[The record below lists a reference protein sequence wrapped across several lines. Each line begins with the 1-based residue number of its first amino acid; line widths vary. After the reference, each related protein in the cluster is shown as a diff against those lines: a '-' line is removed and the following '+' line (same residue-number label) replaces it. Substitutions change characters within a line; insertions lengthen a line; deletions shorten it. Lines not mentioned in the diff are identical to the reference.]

1 MILCNFVFCQTP
13 HLNLGLPTTILI
25 TAPKTFYYDKHP
37 KKIRS
42 KKIMFLF
49 CHSGIFKMQGQFKS
63 LNSDTGEMKSTVR
76 FKENKHDGFQYI
88 IGIQGIE

>member
-1 MILCNFVFCQTP
+1 
-13 HLNLGLPTTILI
+13 
-25 TAPKTFYYDKHP
+25 
-37 KKIRS
+37 
-42 KKIMFLF
+42 
-49 CHSGIFKMQGQFKS
+49 MQGQFKS